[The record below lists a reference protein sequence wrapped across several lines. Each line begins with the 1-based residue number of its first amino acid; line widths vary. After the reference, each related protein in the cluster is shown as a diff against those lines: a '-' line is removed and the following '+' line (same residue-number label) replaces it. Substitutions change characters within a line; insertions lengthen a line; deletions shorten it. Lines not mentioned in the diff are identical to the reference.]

1 MFVEPYLATVT
12 IFGGNFAPRGWMFCQ
27 GQLLAIAAYDALFAL
42 IGTTYGGDGQ
52 TTFALPDLRGRVAN
66 HMGQGPGLSNYTLGE
81 VGGTENVTLLS
92 INLPVH
98 NHTVVTLTGTPK
110 ASTNTTGG
118 SAVPS
123 STMVPGSGAA
133 VYSTNN
139 DQLTMGPTTGLTTSP
154 IAGSNQPFSIISP
167 VLAMNYII
175 AVEGIFPSRN

>member
-12 IFGGNFAPRGWMFCQ
+12 IFAGNFAPRGWMFCQ
-27 GQLLAIAAYDALFAL
+27 GQLLAIAEYDALFAL

-52 TTFALPDLRGRVAN
+52 TTFGLPDTRSRIAN
-66 HMGQGPGLSNYTLGE
+66 HMGQGPGLSTYVLGQMA
-81 VGGTENVTLLS
+81 GTESVTLLS
-92 INLPVH
+92 INLPAH
-98 NHTVVTLTGTPK
+98 NHTVVSLTGTPK

-118 SAVPS
+118 TPTPS
-123 STMVPGSGAA
+123 NGVVPGSGAA

-139 DQLTMGPTTGLTTSP
+139 DQLTMGPTVGLTTTP
-154 IAGSNQPFSIISP
+154 LAGGSQPVPTISP